1 MQRASSRTIRGLT
14 ARIMVVLA
22 LGFLSLP
29 LFYLG
34 LFGVYGLFLIDSSVS
49 PVGVAMILSGVAMIL
64 TPVLLVFSVAGTFL
78 SYRHALITVAALAV
92 FYLSWATTVYPFP
105 DLAPISFFH
114 GARWATFA
122 ILCLNLAWMAWAL
135 FTPQTVRE

>member
-1 MQRASSRTIRGLT
+1 MQRASSRSIRGMT
-14 ARIMVVLA
+14 ARIIVVLA

-34 LFGVYGLFLIDSSVS
+34 LLGIYGLFLTDYSVS
-49 PVGVAMILSGVAMIL
+49 SALVALIL

-78 SYRHALITVAALAV
+78 SYRHALITVAALVV
-92 FYLSWATTVYPFP
+92 FYLGWATTVYPFP
-105 DLAPISFFH
+105 DLTADSFFH
-114 GARWATFA
+114 WARWATFA